1 MRVWLAAIGTLIT
14 VWALVEVIQ
23 ADPSQVRRLPKWAW
37 VVAIVLTWPIAIGS
51 VAWFWLGRPKVTA
64 STPGARGPRRGTG
77 MNLPMRRRYVARP
90 APDDDPEFLGKLN
103 AEAERDKLL
112 RRMQDDLESR
122 KPADP
127 DDPDAPRA

>member
-1 MRVWLAAIGTLIT
+1 MRVWLAVIGTLIT

-23 ADPSQVRRLPKWAW
+23 ANAADVRRLPKWAW
-37 VVAIVLTWPIAIGS
+37 ALVIVLTWPIAIGS

-64 STPGARGPRRGTG
+64 STPGGRGHSGAGSANPYLRK
-77 MNLPMRRRYVARP
+77 RYVARP

-112 RRMQDDLESR
+112 RRMQDDLESGK
-122 KPADP
+122 KPTDKPDP
-127 DDPDAPRA
+127 DSP